1 MFKNSELFDAQAS
14 KELNTLN
21 KPEPT
26 EPTPEAPKSKR
37 KNNISDEGRLKLKEN
52 FKKMREVVALR
63 KADEKSKQPV
73 KPVEVKLDMG
83 AILSDIKKELSELRQ
98 IKHNSNVSAHIEK
111 VASPVKVEI
120 KPVVTTLAP
129 VVAPVVTPIKI
140 APPVIIPI
148 PPKPYI
154 KISTIKKTLW

>member
-1 MFKNSELFDAQAS
+1 MFKNSELFDAQVS
-14 KELNTLN
+14 KEIKTQN
-21 KPEPT
+21 KPEPSI
-26 EPTPEAPKSKR
+26 EAPVPEPPKLKR

-63 KADEKSKQPV
+63 KADEKSKQPI
-73 KPVEVKLDMG
+73 KPVEVKPDMG

-98 IKHNSNVSAHIEK
+98 IKHNSNVSAPIEK

-120 KPVVTTLAP
+120 KSDVKPL
-129 VVAPVVTPIKI
+129 APVVTPVKI
-140 APPVIIPI
+140 VPPVITPVI
-148 PPKPYI
+148 PKPYI